1 MGRSVRKAIGALLR
15 TSLMSA
21 LQYRS
26 NFIFEVLT
34 GALRTVGACVPLWLV
49 YTHTDAIGGWTR
61 PQALLVMAAFLLLG
75 AFHGGLMEPNL
86 GEVVEAI
93 RQGTLD
99 LWLLKPIDAQVL
111 VSLRK
116 VDPAYVWDLLGA
128 ILVGAIA
135 VWGLGTPAPLD
146 VVVAVSMLLCGFV
159 AMYGLWMIAICTSF
173 YFVRVDNL
181 RYLLMAVADAGRW
194 PLPVFSTAI
203 RWALTVVVPVGVLTS
218 FPAMALRGDWGL
230 RSVTLALSI
239 AVGFLLA
246 SRLFWLRS
254 LRSYTSA
261 SS

>member
-1 MGRSVRKAIGALLR
+1 MLRVVTALLR

-26 NFIFEVLT
+26 NFLFEIMT

-49 YTHTDAIGGWTR
+49 YTHTDTIGGWTR

-75 AFHGGLMEPNL
+75 AFHGGVMEPNL

-99 LWLLKPIDAQVL
+99 LWLLKPIDAQLV

-116 VDPAYVWDLLGA
+116 VDPAYTWDLLGA
-128 ILVGAIA
+128 ILVGVAA
-135 VWGLGTPAPLD
+135 LSALGPPAPLD
-146 VVVAVSMLLCGFV
+146 AVVAVSMLVCGFA
-159 AMYGLWMIAICTSF
+159 AMYGLWMLAICTSF

-181 RYLLMAVADAGRW
+181 RFLLMAVADAGRW
-194 PLPVFSTAI
+194 PLPVFSGLI
-203 RWALTVVVPVGVLTS
+203 RWALTVIVPVGVLTS
-218 FPAMALRGDWGL
+218 FPAMALRGEWGA
-230 RSVTLALSI
+230 RSVALAVSVAL
-239 AVGFLLA
+239 GFLIA